1 MQAVTPIDVHVENEW
16 HDSRHNGSYV
26 KKSTS
31 TVNRGGRQ
39 AIRMRTCVTN
49 KTRPSKT
56 KSLHIPQQVVQPKQV
71 LPARSRSPSPN
82 REPWVPPP
90 GRSTKGQKFAWQS
103 SKARLEINP
112 VIDGLVN
119 DDVDGESSQNTERNK
134 QNLHNQTANIS
145 AEQDEK
151 LQEEI
156 RTYEKRIQALI
167 ENVGMLKERAR
178 SRTNQEQTDQLRS
191 DINSC
196 LRDLEQSQKICNQR
210 TNNILSSR
218 ISRSSSPIRNNYR
231 SSSADEKRSHRLLP
245 KVSFEDDPI
254 IERRRARS
262 TTPIRGP
269 LYLNPDRERLLISL
283 SDSEADIA
291 QITKQLSCVKDILT
305 KLKLEHQ
312 PVSFEVEQLNQQR
325 NQLLR
330 LIEQFEYSN
339 NKLKDF
345 IRHQYHLEAEH
356 GIINDKKD
364 TLLTRVHE
372 LQNENEQI
380 RRLLL
385 ERENDNIALQ
395 TEFERVRTHAIGFD
409 TMKTSLE
416 HNRAHLQREL
426 YAKEGEINRLQCVL
440 RSLERDLQRSRF
452 QCDNLQ
458 RTIKRTPMFP
468 IKSCASVPTV
478 VAKTKGM
485 TIEKLQTQLND
496 RDRQIDELE
505 RKLYDNKNEQI
516 VDTNSEIIR
525 LRTKL
530 EHAERLVAEYKE
542 QLHTQ
547 TLKTSIDNSKTHL
560 SEIELEKMRV
570 RLQKR
575 LEELEPLPELLRQAE
590 MKNQELET
598 RILEQEKH
606 LAEQSAFI
614 TELNSKTNVQHHIID
629 RMKENHHSFDDD
641 HRTLHQKIDTLQRQL
656 ITLEEDNATLLRN
669 LNAKDEALRNAQ
681 SRLNAKT
688 HELASMNKQINLTQ
702 TDIKAREDSFG
713 SKERVFQQRINDL
726 EQQISKLRLECTQL
740 KREKDELERRY
751 TSQLGELRDRL
762 EQSNN
767 NNRSMQNYV
776 NSLKTTYA
784 TVFNDTLPPPFTTTS
799 FTRFTTTPNVYP

>member
-1 MQAVTPIDVHVENEW
+1 MQAVTPVDVHVENEW

-39 AIRMRTCVTN
+39 ATRMRTCVTN
-49 KTRPSKT
+49 KTKSSKT
-56 KSLHIPQQVVQPKQV
+56 KSFHIPQQVVQTKQV
-71 LPARSRSPSPN
+71 LSVSSRSPSPT

-103 SKARLEINP
+103 SKARLEVIP
-112 VIDGLVN
+112 VTDSFVN
-119 DDVDGESSQNTERNK
+119 DDVDDESNQNTERNK
-134 QNLHNQTANIS
+134 QNLHNQTANTS
-145 AEQDEK
+145 TEQDEK

-167 ENVGMLKERAR
+167 ENVGMLKERTR
-178 SRTNQEQTDQLRS
+178 SHTNQEQTDQLRS

-196 LRDLEQSQKICNQR
+196 LRGLEQSQQISNQR
-210 TNNILSSR
+210 TTNILPSR

-245 KVSFEDDPI
+245 RISFEDDPI

-262 TTPIRGP
+262 TTPVRGP

-283 SDSEADIA
+283 SESEADIA
-291 QITKQLSCVKDILT
+291 QITKQLSSVKDILT

-325 NQLLR
+325 NQLLH
-330 LIEQFEYSN
+330 LIEQFEHSN

-356 GIINDKKD
+356 GIINEKKD

-385 ERENDNIALQ
+385 DRENDNIALQ
-395 TEFERVRTHAIGFD
+395 TELERVRTHAIGFD

-426 YAKEGEINRLQCVL
+426 YAKEGEINRFQCVL
-440 RSLERDLQRSRF
+440 RSLERDLQRSRY

-468 IKSCASVPTV
+468 ITSCSSAPTV
-478 VAKTKGM
+478 VAKTKGV
-485 TIEKLQTQLND
+485 TIEKLQAQLND

-505 RKLYDNKNEQI
+505 RKLYNNNNNEQI

-530 EHAERLVAEYKE
+530 EHAERLIAEYKE

-547 TLKTSIDNSKTHL
+547 SLKTSIDNSKTHL

-590 MKNQELET
+590 MKNQALET
-598 RILEQEKH
+598 RILEQEKR
-606 LAEQSAFI
+606 LVEQSAFI
-614 TELNSKTNVQHHIID
+614 TELDSKTSVQNHIID
-629 RMKENHHSFDDD
+629 RMKDNHHSFDDD
-641 HRTLHQKIDTLQRQL
+641 HRTLQQKIDILQRQL

-669 LNAKDEALRNAQ
+669 LNAKDEALRNTQ

-688 HELASMNKQINLTQ
+688 HELASMNKQINLAQ
-702 TDIKAREDSFG
+702 TE
-713 SKERVFQQRINDL
+713 ENLQ
-726 EQQISKLRLECTQL
+726 
-740 KREKDELERRY
+740 
-751 TSQLGELRDRL
+751 
-762 EQSNN
+762 
-767 NNRSMQNYV
+767 
-776 NSLKTTYA
+776 
-784 TVFNDTLPPPFTTTS
+784 
-799 FTRFTTTPNVYP
+799 

>member
-283 SDSEADIA
+283 SDSEAD
-291 QITKQLSCVKDILT
+291 
-305 KLKLEHQ
+305 
-312 PVSFEVEQLNQQR
+312 
-325 NQLLR
+325 
-330 LIEQFEYSN
+330 
-339 NKLKDF
+339 
-345 IRHQYHLEAEH
+345 
-356 GIINDKKD
+356 
-364 TLLTRVHE
+364 
-372 LQNENEQI
+372 
-380 RRLLL
+380 
-385 ERENDNIALQ
+385 
-395 TEFERVRTHAIGFD
+395 
-409 TMKTSLE
+409 
-416 HNRAHLQREL
+416 
-426 YAKEGEINRLQCVL
+426 
-440 RSLERDLQRSRF
+440 
-452 QCDNLQ
+452 
-458 RTIKRTPMFP
+458 
-468 IKSCASVPTV
+468 
-478 VAKTKGM
+478 
-485 TIEKLQTQLND
+485 
-496 RDRQIDELE
+496 
-505 RKLYDNKNEQI
+505 
-516 VDTNSEIIR
+516 
-525 LRTKL
+525 
-530 EHAERLVAEYKE
+530 
-542 QLHTQ
+542 
-547 TLKTSIDNSKTHL
+547 
-560 SEIELEKMRV
+560 
-570 RLQKR
+570 
-575 LEELEPLPELLRQAE
+575 
-590 MKNQELET
+590 
-598 RILEQEKH
+598 
-606 LAEQSAFI
+606 
-614 TELNSKTNVQHHIID
+614 
-629 RMKENHHSFDDD
+629 
-641 HRTLHQKIDTLQRQL
+641 
-656 ITLEEDNATLLRN
+656 
-669 LNAKDEALRNAQ
+669 

>member
-1 MQAVTPIDVHVENEW
+1 MQTVTPVDVHVENKW
-16 HDSRHNGSYV
+16 HDNCHNGLYI
-26 KKSTS
+26 KKNTS

-39 AIRMRTCVTN
+39 ATRMRTCVTN
-49 KTRPSKT
+49 KTKTSKI
-56 KSLHIPQQVVQPKQV
+56 KSCHIPQQIVQPKQV
-71 LPARSRSPSPN
+71 LPVRSRSPSPN
-82 REPWVPPP
+82 REPWIPPP
-90 GRSTKGQKFAWQS
+90 GRSTKGQKFTWQS

-112 VIDGLVN
+112 IRDGLVIN
-119 DDVDGESSQNTERNK
+119 DVDDGNCQNIDHDK
-134 QNLHNQTANIS
+134 QNFHNQTANS
-145 AEQDEK
+145 STEQDEK
-151 LQEEI
+151 FQEEI
-156 RTYEKRIQALI
+156 RIYEKRIQALI

-178 SRTNQEQTDQLRS
+178 NRSNQEQTNQLRS

-196 LRDLEQSQKICNQR
+196 LRDLEQSPQISNQR
-210 TNNILSSR
+210 TTNILSSR

-231 SSSADEKRSHRLLP
+231 SSSAGEQRSHRSLP
-245 KVSFEDDPI
+245 RISFADDPI

-262 TTPIRGP
+262 TTPVRGP
-269 LYLNPDRERLLISL
+269 LHLNPDRERLLISL
-283 SDSEADIA
+283 SESEADIA
-291 QITKQLSCVKDILT
+291 QITKQLSSVKDILT

-325 NQLLR
+325 NQLLH
-330 LIEQFEYSN
+330 LIEQFEHSN
-339 NKLKDF
+339 NKLTDF

-356 GIINDKKD
+356 AIINETKD
-364 TLLTRVHE
+364 TLLTRVHG

-385 ERENDNIALQ
+385 DRENDNIALQ

-426 YAKEGEINRLQCVL
+426 YAKEGEINRLQCAL
-440 RSLERDLQRSRF
+440 RSLERDLQRSRY

-458 RTIKRTPMFP
+458 RSIKRTPMFP
-468 IKSCASVPTV
+468 ITSCSSSAPTV
-478 VAKTKGM
+478 VAKTKGI
-485 TIEKLQTQLND
+485 TIEKLQAQLND
-496 RDRQIDELE
+496 RDRHIDELE
-505 RKLYDNKNEQI
+505 RKLYGNKNEQI
-516 VDTNSEIIR
+516 VDANSEIIR

-547 TLKTSIDNSKTHL
+547 TLKTSIDNSKNHL

-575 LEELEPLPELLRQAE
+575 LEELEPLPELLREAE

-598 RILEQEKH
+598 RILEQEKC
-606 LAEQSAFI
+606 LAEQSAII

-629 RMKENHHSFDDD
+629 RMKENHHSFDGDQ
-641 HRTLHQKIDTLQRQL
+641 RSLQRQL
-656 ITLEEDNATLLRN
+656 ITLEEENATLLRN

-702 TDIKAREDSFG
+702 TDIKAREDTFG
-713 SKERVFQQRINDL
+713 SKERHFQQRINDF

-784 TVFNDTLPPPFTTTS
+784 SVFNDTLPPPFTTTS
-799 FTRFTTTPNVYP
+799 FTRFTTTPGVYP